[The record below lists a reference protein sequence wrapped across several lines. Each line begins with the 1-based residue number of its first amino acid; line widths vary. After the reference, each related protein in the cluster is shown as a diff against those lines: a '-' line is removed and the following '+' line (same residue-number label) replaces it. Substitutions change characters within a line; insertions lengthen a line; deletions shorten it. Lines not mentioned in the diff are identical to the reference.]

1 MLTKLLKPL
10 ASLYITVTLI
20 VLSMVLIYAGTWA
33 QIDHNI
39 HDVQK
44 DYFHSF
50 FTWIRF
56 QTLCPRPAP
65 GQKEIPGGF
74 PMPGGYLVGGMM
86 LLNLLA
92 AHVVR
97 FKITLK
103 ALALTLL
110 ELVPMVGI
118 FWLWYYQDGWIAA
131 ASFIGGVLL
140 LGLLILTLHAMYKKR
155 AGVILIHLGLILLL
169 AGEGVA
175 SVLQREGSM
184 PIAEGSYN
192 HYSYS
197 LKHTELAVV
206 QPGDRKD
213 KHTVISDK
221 LLKAGDQ
228 IKDPRLPF
236 AIKVDEWLKNSRPAI
251 VREGSPE
258 ERKPWVADYD
268 KQFNPIR
275 WTAKPVDTFGGAGSD
290 GEKVDQPSAFVT
302 LTSKEGKPLGSY
314 LLSVHNEE
322 PVEVTVDGRPYEL
335 FLRFERDYKPYTIYL
350 HDFTHDVYQGTDVA
364 RNYASKVTLVD
375 HERGEKRD
383 SNIHMNHPLR
393 YRGETFFQA
402 SFIGE
407 TMTVL
412 TVVSNPGAMLPY
424 TAIFVSG
431 VGLLY
436 HFILMLAGF
445 LAKRDFTTGE
455 IGFTLLCVLTVG
467 LLLGIVLI
475 VMWNKSKR
483 DKAEAAKAA
492 SAGPKGRGPQSEN
505 AKKDRRKY
513 ELEPK
518 ARFATA
524 QFIVPALVLGV
535 CLVYVLGHAMPP
547 RSSGEYDVAAFGR
560 IPVSFEGRTQ
570 PLDTIARNSLKVMR
584 NAESAL
590 WVEKKAEGE
599 APDETTIKPIDW
611 LLDLFVKSDKT
622 RDYKVFRIAHGEVKA
637 FMGLDKARESEKFF
651 SIGQIAP
658 NIDKLMQEAEALSQ
672 VPEKGRSEYQNA
684 LLDLSRKVN
693 LYLRMANLPSLFA
706 VPPFDTGSKDWMTLG
721 QASQL
726 VQDPRVDKPH
736 PSLDAFMTMVDAARN
751 NRPEEFNRAV
761 DGYLKILD
769 RKIPSVTTKAQFEQW
784 FNRFNP
790 FVLSMVFY
798 IGVLVFTCLSWLG
811 WRKPLAKTAFT
822 LLCLSLVVHTI
833 GLVCRVYI
841 SGRPPVTNLYSS
853 AVFVG
858 WGAAIFA
865 ALVEV
870 IYKNGI
876 GALAASIIG
885 FVTLTIAH
893 HLSFEGD
900 TMKVL
905 VAVLDTNIWLATHVV
920 IISMGYAATFLA
932 GLLGL
937 TYVVLGVFTDKLDA
951 DWKKTLPRMIYG
963 VVCFALVNSFVGT
976 ILGGIWADQS
986 WGRFWGW
993 DPKENGAV
1001 LIVLGNALVLHA
1013 RWSGMVRERGI
1024 ANLAI
1029 CGNIVTAWSWFGTNM
1044 LGVGLHSYGF
1054 MQSALWWLLAFVASQ
1069 LVMIGI
1075 GLIPLPYWK
1084 SFQED
1089 ARPAQQV
1096 LPPKK

>member
-10 ASLYITVTLI
+10 ASLYLTVTLI
-20 VLSMVLIYAGTWA
+20 LLSMMLIYAGTWA

-44 DYFHSF
+44 EYFHSF
-50 FTWIRF
+50 LTWIKF
-56 QTLCPRPAP
+56 QTLLPRPGP
-65 GQKEIPGGF
+65 GQPVIRGGF
-74 PMPGGYLVGGMM
+74 PMPGGYLVGGLM

-92 AHVVR
+92 AQVVR
-97 FKITLK
+97 FRITLK
-103 ALALTLL
+103 ALGLTLL
-110 ELVPMVGI
+110 ELIPMVAV
-118 FWLWYYQDGWIAA
+118 FWLWYYQDGWIAIV
-131 ASFIGGVLL
+131 SFIGGLLL
-140 LGLLILTLHAMYKKR
+140 LGLLILTLHALYKKR

-175 SVLQREGSM
+175 SVMQREGSM
-184 PIAEGSYN
+184 PVAEGSYN
-192 HYSYS
+192 HYAYS

-206 QPGDRKD
+206 RPGEQNDT
-213 KHTVISDK
+213 HTVITDT
-221 LLKAGDQ
+221 LLKPGNQ
-228 IKDPRLPF
+228 ISDARLPF
-236 AIKVDEWLKNSRPAI
+236 SIKIDDWYRNSRPIIA
-251 VREGSPE
+251 REGTPE
-258 ERKPWVADYD
+258 ATKPSIADFD
-268 KQFNPIR
+268 KQWNPIR
-275 WTAKPVDTFGGAGSD
+275 WTAQKVEGYAGAGSD
-290 GEKVDQPSAFVT
+290 AEKVDQPSAFVT
-302 LTSKEGKPLGSY
+302 LTAKDGKPLGSY

-322 PVEVTVDGRPYEL
+322 PVEVTSDGKTYEL
-335 FLRFERDYKPYTIYL
+335 FLRFQRDYKPYTIYL
-350 HDFTHDVYQGTDVA
+350 HDFSHDVYQGTDVA
-364 RNYASKVTLVD
+364 KNYASKVTLVD
-375 HERGEKRD
+375 HQRNEKRD
-383 SNIHMNHPLR
+383 ANIHMNHPLR

-424 TAIFVSG
+424 TAIFISG
-431 VGLLY
+431 VGLVY

-455 IGFTLLCVLTVG
+455 IGFALLCVLTLG

-475 VMWNKSKR
+475 VMWNKKKR
-483 DKAEAAKAA
+483 ENAELAAQTSLSAA
-492 SAGPKGRGPQSEN
+492 PKGRVSASES
-505 AKKDRRKY
+505 AKKDRKKY
-513 ELEPK
+513 ELQPK
-518 ARFATA
+518 SRFATA
-524 QFIVPALVLGV
+524 EFILPASILGI
-535 CLVYVLGHAMPP
+535 CLIYVLGHAMPP
-547 RSSGEYDVAAFGR
+547 RSSGEYDVVAFGQ

-570 PLDTIARNSLKVMR
+570 PLDTVARNSLKVMR

-590 WVEKKAEGE
+590 WVEKDGDQEK
-599 APDETTIKPIDW
+599 ETKIKPIDW
-611 LLDLFVKSDKT
+611 LLDLFLKTEKT
-622 RDYKVFRIAHGEVKA
+622 RDYKVFRIDHGEVKA
-637 FMGLDKARESEKFF
+637 FMGLDKARESEFFF

-658 NIDKLMQEAEALSQ
+658 NIEKLMQESEPLSRM
-672 VPEKGRSEYQNA
+672 PDKSRSEYQNA

-693 LYLRMANLPSLFA
+693 LYLRLANLPSLYA
-706 VPPFDTGSKDWMTLG
+706 VPPFDTGSKDWITLG
-721 QASQL
+721 DVSSR
-726 VQDPRVDKPH
+726 VQDPSVDKPH
-736 PSLDAFMTMVDAARN
+736 PSLDVFLKMLEAAKAK
-751 NRPEEFNRAV
+751 RPDEFNAAV
-761 DGYLKILD
+761 DSYLKLLD
-769 RKIPSVTTKAQFEQW
+769 RKIPSVTARAQFEQW
-784 FNRFNP
+784 FNRFDP
-790 FVLSMVFY
+790 FVLSIVFY
-798 IGVLVFTCLSWLG
+798 IGVLAFTCLSWLG
-811 WRKPLAKTAFT
+811 WRKPLAKTAFS

-833 GLVCRVYI
+833 GLACRVYI

-876 GALAASIIG
+876 GSLAASIIG

-932 GLLGL
+932 GMLGL
-937 TYVVLGVFTDKLDA
+937 AYILFGVFTDKLDA
-951 DWKKTLPRMIYG
+951 DWRKNLPRMIYG
-963 VVCFALVNSFVGT
+963 VTCFALVCSFVGT

-1024 ANLAI
+1024 ANLAVF
-1029 CGNIVTAWSWFGTNM
+1029 GNIVTAWSWFGTNM

-1054 MQSALWWLLAFVASQ
+1054 MQSALWWLLAFVVSQ
-1069 LVMIGI
+1069 LVIIGI

-1084 SFQED
+1084 SFQQLGTQK
-1089 ARPAQQV
+1089 PV
-1096 LPPKK
+1096 PSS